1 MIRHGHRHGSG
12 PGYRRRMGSAG
23 SAISAASGATA
34 LETAGIG
41 AAVSIATSA
50 VGDWINSIQLSHDA
64 DTATTLIV
72 NGLAAQLAN
81 LDAAYLADPT
91 PSCAAQ
97 RAALD
102 AYDQAWQ
109 WLQSSAAC
117 GNPTYGQAGNACIT
131 DRAPGGKYPW
141 ATYYRAPIAN
151 DPRVSSCDTS
161 DEVLLPS
168 LSTGTYA
175 ASGITAA
182 GQADN
187 TTAASTAAAPSTA
200 SASAT
205 STTAPATVSTGMLLA
220 AATLIA
226 LFMVIE

>member
-1 MIRHGHRHGSG
+1 M
-12 PGYRRRMGSAG
+12 
-23 SAISAASGATA
+23 
-34 LETAGIG
+34 
-41 AAVSIATSA
+41 
-50 VGDWINSIQLSHDA
+50 NSIQLSHNA

-81 LDAAYLADPT
+81 LDAAYLADPN

-109 WLQSSAAC
+109 WLQSPAGC

-161 DEVLLPS
+161 NEVLLPS
-168 LSTGTYA
+168 LSTGVYVP
-175 ASGITAA
+175 SGITAA
-182 GQADN
+182 GQGD
-187 TTAASTAAAPSTA
+187 TTSPAAAPSTVTVT
-200 SASAT
+200 SA
-205 STTAPATVSTGMLLA
+205 APATLSSGMLLA
-220 AATLIA
+220 AAALIA
-226 LFMVIE
+226 LFMVIEQ

>member
-1 MIRHGHRHGSG
+1 MIRHSHRSVSG
-12 PGYRRRMGSAG
+12 PGYRRMGSAG

-41 AAVSIATSA
+41 AAVSLATSA
-50 VGDWINSIQLSHDA
+50 VADWMNSIQLSHNA

-109 WLQSSAAC
+109 WLQSPQAC
-117 GNPTYGQAGNACIT
+117 GNPTYGQAGNACIS

-161 DEVLLPS
+161 NEVLLPS

-187 TTAASTAAAPSTA
+187 TTAAAAP
-200 SASAT
+200 
-205 STTAPATVSTGMLLA
+205 PATVAAATAASLVPATLSTGMVLA
-220 AATLIA
+220 AAALLA
-226 LFMVIE
+226 LFMVTE